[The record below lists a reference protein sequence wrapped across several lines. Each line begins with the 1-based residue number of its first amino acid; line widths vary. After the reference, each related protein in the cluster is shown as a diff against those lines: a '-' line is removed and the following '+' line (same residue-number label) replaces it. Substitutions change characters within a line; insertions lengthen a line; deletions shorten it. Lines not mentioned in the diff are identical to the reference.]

1 MAKGQMRSNKEKKKP
16 KQDKNKKDKG
26 AAASPFNA
34 GQGQPGQNPV
44 RQEGSMRRR
53 VTRGARIEASPRA
66 RPAMRPGARA
76 GDATPTRRYSAA
88 MILPAAE

>member
-1 MAKGQMRSNKEKKKP
+1 MNPSATRRSWQAKEDRHGQGSDAQRQEKEET
-16 KQDKNKKDKG
+16 Q
-26 AAASPFNA
+26 A
-34 GQGQPGQNPV
+34 GQEQEGQGRGRVAVQRGSGPARPESL

-76 GDATPTRRYSAA
+76 
-88 MILPAAE
+88 